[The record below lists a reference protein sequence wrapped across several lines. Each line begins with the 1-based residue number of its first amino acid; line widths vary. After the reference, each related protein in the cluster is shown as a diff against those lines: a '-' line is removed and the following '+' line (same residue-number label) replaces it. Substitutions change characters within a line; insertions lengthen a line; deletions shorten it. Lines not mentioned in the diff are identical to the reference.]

1 MISFIASNIPGFVE
15 TINNLE
21 VDQKNGKYYSI
32 ISYSTKAN
40 QKYNII
46 RYIKDFITTDLIS
59 TYGLLRSVILSGK
72 KIVGFSPPK
81 TLSADTFMKKYPL
94 KSNIIVAEE
103 FIEGTMI
110 NVFFDHDLLT
120 WQIATRNT
128 VGGEVSFYKL
138 SDKTFNDMFME
149 ACQQNNF
156 HLITLNPKFCYSFVL
171 QHPHNR
177 IVLPIKKPKLYLI
190 SVYEIIQ
197 KDSNIIIQEQ
207 NLSFVKQGGLW
218 DTTGIKFAERYEFA
232 NYSEL
237 INRFTS
243 ANTSYDIM
251 GVVIKNIETGERTKI
266 RNPIYEEV
274 RHLRG
279 NQPKLQYQYLSL
291 RHSGKLSEYLKYF
304 PETKEE
310 MSKYRDQ
317 VHMFT
322 NTLHNNYISCYVK
335 KERPLR
341 EFPDQYRT
349 HMFKIHAIFLNELR
363 EQKLFV
369 SNTVV
374 IRYVNALHPSLL
386 MYCLNHNMRKKMVDT
401 IKLETSFE

>member
-1 MISFIASNIPGFVE
+1 MIQYILSNIPGFADTV
-15 TINNLE
+15 NNLKVE
-21 VDQKNGKYYSI
+21 QQNEKYYSI

-40 QKYNII
+40 EKYNII
-46 RYIKDFITTDLIS
+46 RYIKDFITIDLIS
-59 TYGLLRSVILSGK
+59 SYGLCRSVVLSGNT
-72 KIVGFSPPK
+72 IVSFSPPK
-81 TLSADTFMKKYPL
+81 SLPADAFIKKYPL
-94 KSNIIVAEE
+94 NSNIIVAEE
-103 FIEGTMI
+103 FVEGTMI
-110 NVFFDHDLLT
+110 NVFFDNDLLR

-156 HLITLNPKFCYSFVL
+156 HFTTLNPKFCYSFVL
-171 QHPHNR
+171 QHPNNR
-177 IVLPIKKPKLYLI
+177 IVIPFKTPNLYLI

-197 KDSNIIIQEQ
+197 KDNNIIIQEQ
-207 NLSFVKQGGLW
+207 NLSCVKQGGMW
-218 DTTGIKFAERYEFA
+218 DTTGIKFAERYQFT
-232 NYSEL
+232 NYSDL
-237 INRFTS
+237 INRFAS

-322 NTLHNNYISCYVK
+322 NTLHKNYISCYVN

-341 EFPDQYRT
+341 DFPDQYRT
-349 HMFKIHAIFLNELR
+349 HMFKIHEIFLNELR
-363 EQKLFV
+363 EKKLFV

-401 IKLETSFE
+401 IKMDTSFE

>member
-1 MISFIASNIPGFVE
+1 MTQYILSNISGFADTVN
-15 TINNLE
+15 TLE
-21 VDQKNGKYYSI
+21 VDKKNEKYYSI

-40 QKYNII
+40 EKYNII
-46 RYIKDFITTDLIS
+46 RYIKDFITIDLIS
-59 TYGLLRSVILSGK
+59 SYGLFRSVVLSGNT
-72 KIVGFSPPK
+72 IVSFSPPK
-81 TLSADTFMKKYPL
+81 SLPADAFMKKYPL
-94 KSNIIVAEE
+94 KSNAIVAEE

-110 NVFFDHDLLT
+110 NVFFDHNLLR

-138 SDKTFNDMFME
+138 SDKTFNNMFME

-156 HLITLNPKFCYSFVL
+156 HLTTLNPKFCYSFVL

-177 IVLPIKKPKLYLI
+177 IVIPIKNPNLYLI

-197 KDSNIIIQEQ
+197 KDNNIIIQEQ
-207 NLSFVKQGGLW
+207 NLSYVKQGGLW
-218 DTTGIKFAERYEFA
+218 DTTGIKFAESYDFT
-232 NYSEL
+232 NYSDL
-237 INRFTS
+237 INRFAS

-251 GVVIKNIETGERTKI
+251 GVVIKNLETGERTKI

-322 NTLHNNYISCYVK
+322 NTLHKNYISCYVN

-341 EFPDQYRT
+341 DFPDQYRT
-349 HMFKIHAIFLNELR
+349 HMFKIHEIFLNELR
-363 EQKLFV
+363 EKKLFV

-374 IRYVNALHPSLL
+374 IKYVNALHPSLL

-401 IKLETSFE
+401 IKMDTSFE